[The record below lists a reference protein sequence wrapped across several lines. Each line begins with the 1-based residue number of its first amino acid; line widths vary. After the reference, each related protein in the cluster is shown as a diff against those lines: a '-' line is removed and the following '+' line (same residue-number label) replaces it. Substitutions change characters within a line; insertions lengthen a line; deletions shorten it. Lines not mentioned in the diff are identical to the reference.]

1 MKYTVGLDYGTNS
14 VRAVLVQLSDGAEIA
29 TEIWGYAHGD
39 QGVILDKGDP
49 NLARQHPRDYLE
61 GAERTLQGVVRSAV
75 NNHGIDPGDIIGIG
89 VDTTGSTPMPV
100 QRDLSP
106 LTDLPHQ
113 KDNPT
118 VMAWL
123 WKDHTSMK
131 EAREITETARS
142 RRPHFLAKTGG
153 IYSSEWFWAKIWR
166 AYLDD
171 SGALD
176 NAWTWMEIADW
187 IPSQLAGIT
196 DPGAVKRSICAAGHK
211 GLFHRDW
218 GGYPDQEFLA
228 LLHPALVKVRETLP
242 DEAWTADVLA
252 GTLSAEWSGRTG
264 IPEGTPIAVGA
275 FDAHLGAVGS
285 GIKEGSLVKIVGT
298 STCDIMITR
307 DDGGVPDI
315 PGICGIVPGSVI
327 PGYAGIEAGQS
338 AVGDIFNWFVEKIC
352 PGGAEKGTH
361 QALTEGAEALL
372 PGESG
377 LLALDWHNGNRTV
390 LVDQGLTG
398 SLLGL
403 TLHTSPAEIYRALV
417 ESTAFGARRIVEQI
431 EQYGQ
436 KIDEVVNCG
445 GISVKNTLVMQIYAD
460 VLNRPMKISRSTQ
473 TPALGSAIA
482 AAVAAGSD
490 RGGYDDFFTAMEEMT
505 GTMDR
510 VFEPLRENV
519 EIYEELYR
527 LYCDIHDAF
536 GTKQGQKDLFHVMK
550 ELLDLRGISKN
561 RAAEK
566 DRAASS

>member
-14 VRAVLVQLSDGAEIA
+14 VRAVLVQLSDGAELA
-29 TEIWGYAHGD
+29 TKVWGYAHGD
-39 QGVILDKGDP
+39 QGIILDKSDP
-49 NLARQHPRDYLE
+49 NVARQHPQDYLE
-61 GAERTLQGVVRSAV
+61 GAEHTLKGVVCSAV
-75 NNHGIDPGDIIGIG
+75 EKHGIDPVDIIGIG

-106 LTDLPHQ
+106 LTDLPGHG
-113 KDNPT
+113 DDPT

-123 WKDHTSMK
+123 WKDHTSME
-131 EAREITETARS
+131 EAQEITEKSRS
-142 RRPHFLAKTGG
+142 NRPRFLEKTGG

-166 AYLDD
+166 AYRDN
-171 SGALD
+171 SGSLAK
-176 NAWTWMEIADW
+176 AYTWMEIADW
-187 IPSQLAGIT
+187 IPAQLAGIT
-196 DPGAVKRSICAAGHK
+196 DPDAVKRSICAAGHK
-211 GLFHRDW
+211 GLFHKDW

-228 LLHPALVKVRETLP
+228 LLHPALVEIRKTLP
-242 DEAWTADVLA
+242 GKAWTADALA
-252 GTLSAEWSGRTG
+252 GKLSKEWARKTG

-298 STCDIMITR
+298 STCDIMIAR
-307 DDGGVPDI
+307 DDGHVPDI

-338 AVGDIFNWFVEKIC
+338 AVGDIFNWFVERIS
-352 PGGAEKGTH
+352 PGGPERGTH
-361 QALTEGAEALL
+361 ESLTEDAERLF

-398 SLLGL
+398 SIVGL
-403 TLHTSPAEIYRALV
+403 TLQSSPAEIYRSLV
-417 ESTAFGARRIVEQI
+417 EATAYGARRIVEQI

-436 KIDEVVNCG
+436 KIEEVVNCG
-445 GISVKNTLVMQIYAD
+445 GISVKNTLVMQVYAD
-460 VLNRPMKISRSTQ
+460 VLNRPMKVSRSVQ

-482 AAVAAGSD
+482 ASVAAGSS

-505 GTMDR
+505 GTMER
-510 VFEPLRENV
+510 VFEPIRENAEV
-519 EIYEELYR
+519 YEHLYR

-536 GTKQGQKDLFHVMK
+536 GTKQGKKDLFHVMK
-550 ELLDLRGISKN
+550 ELLDIRRASKG
-561 RAAEK
+561 RVAEK
-566 DRAASS
+566 R